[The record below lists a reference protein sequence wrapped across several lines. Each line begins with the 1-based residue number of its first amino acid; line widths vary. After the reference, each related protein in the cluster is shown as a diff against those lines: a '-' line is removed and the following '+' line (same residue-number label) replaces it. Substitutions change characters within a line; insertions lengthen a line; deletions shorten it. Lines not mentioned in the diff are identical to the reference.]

1 MNIIIK
7 ILGASIG
14 LYVVAYIIGLA
25 LPAWDCYGWECE
37 EPICPSYKMAILIPE
52 KGYLPCELYNEYIDT
67 EDERLL
73 IK

>member
-1 MNIIIK
+1 MNIVLK

-14 LYVVAYIIGLA
+14 LYVAAYIIGLA

-37 EPICPSYKMAILIPE
+37 TITCPPQMAVYVPE
-52 KGYLPCELYNEYIDT
+52 KGYLPCDKFNEYIDT

-73 IK
+73 VK